1 MVRNA
6 SVSPR
11 DKAVLG
17 ICIKL
22 KKRLKSDGWIE
33 AVQYD
38 GSAEVEA
45 FALLQLLGYLL
56 AEPVLRKAFHE
67 GPRVVAAKGADDE
80 VVDRHA
86 QVDGGAIGEDEIHVS
101 AMAGGATAGC
111 DDTIVEFDGG
121 MEQLGFELAE
131 CLFTEGS
138 EESGDSVVVTL
149 LEGAVEVEEIH
160 MPLGRQTASEG
171 GLARIHVANKEIL
184 HFS

>member
-111 DDTIVEFDGG
+111 DDTIVEVGGG

-131 CLFTEGS
+131 CRFAEGG
-138 EESGDSVVVTL
+138 EETGDRVVVTF

-171 GLARIHVANKEIL
+171 GLARIHVANEEIL
-184 HFS
+184 HCS